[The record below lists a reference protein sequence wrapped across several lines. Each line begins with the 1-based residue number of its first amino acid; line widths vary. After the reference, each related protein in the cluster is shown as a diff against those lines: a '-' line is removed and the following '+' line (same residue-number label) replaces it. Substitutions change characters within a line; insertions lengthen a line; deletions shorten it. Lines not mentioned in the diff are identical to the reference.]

1 MRVLFVIGALD
12 RGAAEHQLIILGASL
27 VERGHEIH
35 IGCLGGEGSL
45 DSAAEESGI
54 VVHHLDRLPVP
65 RLSRLA
71 SLVSLVRRL
80 KPDVLHPYMTET
92 NVRVACLRVLLY
104 GLPIVWGV
112 RASRLALEEYGT
124 RERLAWG
131 LSRLLSTRADLIISN
146 SQAARRQ
153 VVEAGYPSEI
163 VRVVPNGIDVSR
175 FMPAPEHG
183 ERFRDAHFANCG
195 TPVVG
200 MLGRWDPM
208 KGQELFLEMAA
219 ELADR
224 LPGCTF
230 VLVGRHSAVQVQE
243 YMMKVRRLELVDR
256 LVIIPEVDNPVAAL
270 NSFDVLVS
278 CSRFGEGFSNV
289 LAEAMA
295 CGVPVVATDVG
306 DARLIVNGL
315 CPVVP
320 VDDVASLA
328 DGVVQVLKV
337 NTPVVEDLRQS
348 IVDRFST
355 SILCDRTEVLLA
367 NLLHERL
374 WTR

>member
-1 MRVLFVIGALD
+1 
-12 RGAAEHQLIILGASL
+12 
-27 VERGHEIH
+27 
-35 IGCLGGEGSL
+35 
-45 DSAAEESGI
+45 
-54 VVHHLDRLPVP
+54 
-65 RLSRLA
+65 
-71 SLVSLVRRL
+71 
-80 KPDVLHPYMTET
+80 
-92 NVRVACLRVLLY
+92 
-104 GLPIVWGV
+104 
-112 RASRLALEEYGT
+112 
-124 RERLAWG
+124 
-131 LSRLLSTRADLIISN
+131 
-146 SQAARRQ
+146 
-153 VVEAGYPSEI
+153 
-163 VRVVPNGIDVSR
+163 
-175 FMPAPEHG
+175 
-183 ERFRDAHFANCG
+183 
-195 TPVVG
+195 
-200 MLGRWDPM
+200 
-208 KGQELFLEMAA
+208 
-219 ELADR
+219 
-224 LPGCTF
+224 
-230 VLVGRHSAVQVQE
+230 
-243 YMMKVRRLELVDR
+243 MKVRRLELVDR